1 MREYKTQMEAAKKGI
16 ITPEMKIVAEKE
28 YKTPEEINAFCRKR

>member
-1 MREYKTQMEAAKKGI
+1 MNYSTQMEAGKLGI

-28 YKTPEEINAFCRKR
+28 NITCK